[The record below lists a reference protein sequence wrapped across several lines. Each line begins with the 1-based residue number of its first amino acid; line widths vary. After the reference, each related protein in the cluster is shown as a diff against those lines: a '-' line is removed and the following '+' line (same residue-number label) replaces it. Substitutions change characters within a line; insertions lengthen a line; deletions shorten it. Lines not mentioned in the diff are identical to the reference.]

1 MKEVQITKLNSAVT
15 TSDSAYRS
23 YVTSAISTDTQRYVI
38 VDPDE
43 MPNINMGRAPAAA
56 KWPRAAR
63 RPPGS
68 YTRRRRRCCAAAL
81 CGPRRNGTR
90 RP

>member
-43 MPNINMGRAPAAA
+43 MPNINMEETGKYSVFDIAN
-56 KWPRAAR
+56 WV
-63 RPPGS
+63 
-68 YTRRRRRCCAAAL
+68 L
-81 CGPRRNGTR
+81 L
-90 RP
+90 